1 MKPVFRQVA
10 FDPITL
16 DALRIQDDNRWCPDS
31 LKAFEVSG
39 IFFDVGFE
47 RDKSLV
53 DEVRRNLIRVGL
65 GFQPSTCASNG
76 RGRKVDQERFVVG
89 LCLFE
94 RRVSI
99 FEPIDEHS
107 LLLLQSI

>member
-16 DALRIQDDNRWCPDS
+16 DALGIQDDNRWCPDS
-31 LKAFEVSG
+31 LKAFEISG
-39 IFFDVGFE
+39 IFFDVSCE
-47 RDKSLV
+47 WDKSLV
-53 DEVRRNLIRVGL
+53 DEVRGTFVRVGL
-65 GFQPSTCASNG
+65 GFQPSTCASSG
-76 RGRKVDQERFVVG
+76 RGRKVDQDRLVLG

-94 RRVSI
+94 RRVGV
-99 FEPIDEHS
+99 FDPINEHS